1 MLNST
6 RWTAVFVAS
15 VAIAISLGAQTTE
28 CIAKLPPSVFT
39 RVPVLIDTTPEDSAA
54 VAILP
59 AADILTQIVTEHVRK
74 TLGSETGPLPQG
86 DAVVTWQ
93 QLGGSVLVTAHHD
106 GTFAWRKDTT
116 VTVSFMGTQGL
127 DILVK
132 ALAEASASGE
142 RVFLPEGPKDDS
154 LSFRLS
160 FESPGVREGGKL
172 EQLRVRV
179 ANPVFTLPMPWFR
192 PGEMTKKP
200 RIDYPIRPQSSNYQG
215 KVVLEFVVDNVGH
228 IVPASV
234 HEVLSP
240 GVQRPVGEEAGIYR
254 NLVAATIRSAPSGEY
269 KPATIAGC
277 PINHTVRQSFDF
289 KLDQ

>member
-6 RWTAVFVAS
+6 RLTAVFVAS
-15 VAIAISLGAQTTE
+15 FAISIPVGAQTSD

-39 RVPVLIDTTPEDSAA
+39 RVPVLIDTKPEDSAA

-59 AADILTQIVTEHVRK
+59 AADILTQIVTERVRK

-86 DAVVTWQ
+86 DAAVSWQ

-106 GTFAWRKDTT
+106 GSFTWRKDTT
-116 VTVSFMGTQGL
+116 VTASFMGTQGL
-127 DILVK
+127 DLLAK

-142 RVFLPEGPKDDS
+142 RVFWPEGPKDDS

-179 ANPVFTLPMPWFR
+179 ANPVFTLPMPWFK

-215 KVVLEFVVDNVGH
+215 KVVLEFVVDSVGH

-234 HEVLSP
+234 QEVLSP

-254 NLVAATIRSAPSGEY
+254 NFVAATIRGVPSGEY
-269 KPATIAGC
+269 KPATVAGC
-277 PINHTVRQSFDF
+277 PINQTVRQLFDF